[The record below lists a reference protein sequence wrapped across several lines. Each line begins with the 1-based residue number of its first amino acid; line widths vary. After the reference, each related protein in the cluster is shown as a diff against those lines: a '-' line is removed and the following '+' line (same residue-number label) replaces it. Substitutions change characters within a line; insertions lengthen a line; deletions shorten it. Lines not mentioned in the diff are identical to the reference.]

1 MLAGVYGIASLNLSK
16 GRHEASRFF
25 GNLIK
30 VWWDEVFSF
39 HSLISHDDLAVSH

>member
-1 MLAGVYGIASLNLSK
+1 MEFASLDLSK

-30 VWWDEVFSF
+30 VWWDDGFFPPFFDKLWRLSCI
-39 HSLISHDDLAVSH
+39 SLKSAK